1 VFARENLMRRRT
13 FLSFVAV
20 AVASRP
26 LPAAVQQADKAARI
40 GYLAMDMA
48 GVDPS
53 PRNTFLQALRDL
65 GYTEGR
71 NLVIE
76 YRDAEGKPERF
87 SALAAELVALKVDVI
102 LAGGGTLGALAAK
115 QATTTIP
122 IIFAVVGDPVADGLV
137 TSLAQP
143 GGNVTGSSN
152 ISMDLVG
159 KLVELL
165 KEAVPSISRIALLLK
180 PDSAPE
186 RTMQGFRREEM
197 SRHRGWVCS
206 FKSSRREALRIS
218 TWRS

>member
-1 VFARENLMRRRT
+1 MRRRT

-87 SALAAELVALKVDVI
+87 SALAAELVALMVVVI
-102 LAGGGTLGALAAK
+102 
-115 QATTTIP
+115 
-122 IIFAVVGDPVADGLV
+122 
-137 TSLAQP
+137 
-143 GGNVTGSSN
+143 
-152 ISMDLVG
+152 
-159 KLVELL
+159 
-165 KEAVPSISRIALLLK
+165 
-180 PDSAPE
+180 
-186 RTMQGFRREEM
+186 
-197 SRHRGWVCS
+197 
-206 FKSSRREALRIS
+206 
-218 TWRS
+218 

>member
-1 VFARENLMRRRT
+1 MRRRT

-48 GVDPS
+48 GADPS

-87 SALAAELVALKVDVI
+87 PALAAELVALNVNVI

-115 QATTTIP
+115 QATTSIP
-122 IIFAVVGDPVADGLV
+122 IVFPVVGNPEVEGLV
-137 TSLAQP
+137 ASLARP
-143 GGNVTGSSN
+143 GGNVTGFSAVSTE
-152 ISMDLVG
+152 LVG
-159 KLVELL
+159 KQFELL
-165 KEAVPSISRIALLLK
+165 KQTVPGVSRI
-180 PDSAPE
+180 
-186 RTMQGFRREEM
+186 
-197 SRHRGWVCS
+197 
-206 FKSSRREALRIS
+206 
-218 TWRS
+218 